1 MSHETSFDRD
11 TAERSPAASEAIAHG
26 TGTGTASGT
35 GRALALAMPLVL
47 QGCGAPAPAHATTGV
62 VTMASGSPM
71 GAGPAASTGSAS
83 PGAAGGSAGGP
94 GARAPQA
101 PVVRISLGSY
111 PLEREHEVASLL
123 DYTNRS
129 IGDDIQR
136 LPGLVWYY
144 SGIDRERHAIVNVS
158 LWRDVP
164 SAEQMSKLQAM
175 LDLGAEMTRLG
186 VQFVRPIPNFEPV
199 WTFTGSA
206 P

>member
-1 MSHETSFDRD
+1 MSSETSLEHDSG
-11 TAERSPAASEAIAHG
+11 ERPPAAADAIPHG
-26 TGTGTASGT
+26 S
-35 GRALALAMPLVL
+35 GRAIALAMPFVL
-47 QGCGAPAPAHATTGV
+47 QACSAPAPAHATTGV
-62 VTMASGSPM
+62 ATMASSDHPV
-71 GAGPAASTGSAS
+71 AGTAASTGAAA
-83 PGAAGGSAGGP
+83 PGAAGGRAPGAGAGGP
-94 GARAPQA
+94 QEAPI
-101 PVVRISLGSY
+101 VRVSLGSY
-111 PLEREHEVASLL
+111 PPEREHEVAAFL

-129 IGDDIQR
+129 LGDDIQR
-136 LPGLVWYY
+136 LTGLVWYY

-199 WTFTGSA
+199 WTFTGAA